1 MKKLGN
7 IFLIFILVFSFS
19 FNVLAEGEHGHTTGE
34 TTGETEEPK
43 DPSDPDKPDNPETP
57 TEPEKPTEK
66 WEALLSNV
74 KINDTAVECKEGS
87 DGIINCKYTITKTD
101 VKKAKVTF
109 SKSEGATTSKE
120 SGYTIDVEEG
130 TVDFDIKVTSKDE
143 NAKKTYKFI
152 ITKQSLSTDTK
163 LKSLSVNGS
172 EITLKDDTLKY
183 TTSVSNATKKLEVKA
198 IPSSDKA
205 KVIDFKDNISSFDF
219 TSATSK
225 EIKIKVQAEDGQV
238 STYTLTV
245 TKRGEADSTLK
256 SLTIKNYKIDF
267 SSEITDYE
275 LKVLKNVS
283 KLDIEAKANDKN
295 AKVKITN
302 PSLQIG
308 ENTIKIEVTNDDS
321 KTTYTIKVTKL
332 NEDDKTL
339 ANLKSLKIDGYELD
353 FSSSKYEYDLRIK
366 DENYLKIKA
375 ETRMDDADVEITG
388 NLDLVDGSIIKIRVN
403 YDEDIY
409 NVYKINIIK
418 DGTVITKKSVNKK
431 AAAAVIVF
439 DVLSMIILG
448 VLNLKEKLGKNNK
461 NDNKKEE
468 KKEVN
473 KESKKSNINLE
484 DDFDVI

>member
-7 IFLIFILVFSFS
+7 IFLILVLLFSFS

-74 KINDTAVECKEGS
+74 KINDTSIECKESS

-109 SKSEGATTSKE
+109 SKSEGSTTSKE

-152 ITKQSLSTDTK
+152 ITKQSLSTDAK
-163 LKSLSVNGS
+163 LKS
-172 EITLKDDTLKY
+172 Y

-205 KVIDFKDNISSFDF
+205 NVIDFKDNISSFDF
-219 TSATSK
+219 ISVTSK

-267 SSEITDYE
+267 SSEVTDYE
-275 LKVLKNVS
+275 IKVLKNVS

-339 ANLKSLKIDGYELD
+339 ANLKSLKIDGYDLD
-353 FSSSKYEYDLRIK
+353 FSASKYEYDLRIK

-431 AAAAVIVF
+431 AAAAVIIF

-461 NDNKKEE
+461 NDNDKE

-473 KESKKSNINLE
+473 KEIKKSNINLE